1 MLAACFICSAN
12 PFHVFVHTHWLLC
25 TCWWQVYGIC
35 TIEDLVPSRT
45 SSLTAT
51 ENASQRYSAII
62 CIVIAISL
70 VLPLDRP
77 YLSMGAHQHLLLNTC
92 GRMAGRKTRFYRTRP
107 HPLLVSTLAWASC
120 QSKLANP
127 HQIHLTECKQKI
139 TCLPHIRPLFDP
151 TCIST
156 MSSFMI
162 VVCLSGLETKM
173 GVCDDSSDI
182 ENPSET
188 FHFPLVSIEHRLT

>member
-45 SSLTAT
+45 SSLTA
-51 ENASQRYSAII
+51 
-62 CIVIAISL
+62 
-70 VLPLDRP
+70 LDRP